1 MLVCLVNGTT
11 YALDLQN
18 NNTMNN
24 RYKLVN
30 NVLNIILDYFL
41 LNVSLIVIYNQSHHS
56 TFQWITDRTY
66 LHIGLIFNLLWLLS
80 ANIIRLYKAN
90 ADSDVRASQK
100 LIAAYTF
107 YVVIVCYV
115 ILFLSPVD
123 TYFVTREFLFDSMT
137 MFGVLLGICHILLT
151 NGSKYFVFNRNL
163 RKAIIVGGGRAGTEL
178 YNHYKKNLNRGYV
191 LLGMFDD
198 EPSKVADQSS
208 YLGDTQAC
216 MSYCIENKVDE
227 IICALPYSQQ
237 DTIQR
242 LIKDSDKNLVR
253 FKLVPDFS
261 YYQGS
266 LLTQSMSNVQALPIR
281 VEPLEDDFNRAI
293 KRIFDIVF
301 SSLVIVFILSWLFP
315 IIYFLIKMESE
326 GPVFFV
332 QTRSGLNNMPF
343 NCYKF
348 RSMTVN
354 KDSDSVQAT
363 RGDARITKLGAFLR
377 KTSLDELPQFFNV
390 LLGNMSVVGPRPHML
405 SHTEQYSKLI
415 DQFMVRHFIKPG
427 ITGWAQTNGL
437 RGETKTVNDMLGR
450 VEADVWYMENWS
462 FLLDIKIIVMTVFKS
477 VYGDKNAF

>member
-1 MLVCLVNGTT
+1 
-11 YALDLQN
+11 
-18 NNTMNN
+18 MNN
-24 RYKLVN
+24 RYKLIN
-30 NVLNIILDYFL
+30 NVLNVILDYFL
-41 LNVSLIVIYNQSHHS
+41 LNFSLIIVYNQANHS
-56 TFQWITDRTY
+56 AFHWLIDKTF
-66 LHIGLIFNLLWLLS
+66 LHIGLMFNLLWLLS
-80 ANIIRLYKAN
+80 ANIIRLYRTE
-90 ADSDVRASQK
+90 SDNEAKASQK

-107 YVVIVCYV
+107 YVVIVCYIV
-115 ILFLSPVD
+115 LFLNPID
-123 TYFVTREFLFDSMT
+123 TYFVTREFLFNSMT
-137 MFGVLLGICHILLT
+137 MFGVSIGACHILLT
-151 NGSKYFVFNRNL
+151 HFSKYFVVGRTL

-178 YNHYKKNLNRGYV
+178 YNHYKNNLHRGYL

-198 EPSKVADQSS
+198 EPSKVADEKS
-208 YLGDTQAC
+208 YLGNTSAC
-216 MSYCIENKVDE
+216 MNYVIENKVDE
-227 IICALPYSQQ
+227 IICALPYSQH
-237 DTIQR
+237 DTIER

-266 LLTQSMSNVQALPIR
+266 LLNQSISNVQALPIR
-281 VEPLEDDFNRAI
+281 VEPLEDVFNRSI
-293 KRIFDIVF
+293 KRLFDIVF

-315 IIYFLIKMESE
+315 IIYFLIKWESP

-332 QTRSGLNNMPF
+332 QTRSGLNNIPF

-348 RSMTVN
+348 RSMRVN
-354 KDSDSVQAT
+354 SDSDSVQAT
-363 RGDARITKLGAFLR
+363 RGDSRITKLGAFLR

-437 RGETKTVNDMLGR
+437 RGETKTVNDMLAR

-462 FLLDIKIIVMTVFKS
+462 FLLNIKIIFMTIFKS

>member
-1 MLVCLVNGTT
+1 
-11 YALDLQN
+11 
-18 NNTMNN
+18 MNN
-24 RYKLVN
+24 RYKFIN
-30 NVLNIILDYFL
+30 NVLNVILDYFL
-41 LNVSLIVIYNQSHHS
+41 LNVSLIVIYNQVHHS
-56 TFQWITDRTY
+56 TFQWLTDKTY
-66 LHIGLIFNLLWLLS
+66 LHIGLMFNLLWLLS
-80 ANIIRLYKAN
+80 ANIIRLYKSN
-90 ADSDVRASQK
+90 TESDTRASQK

-115 ILFLSPVD
+115 VLFLAPVD
-123 TYFVTREFLFDSMT
+123 TYFVTRDFLFNSMT
-137 MFGVLLGICHILLT
+137 MFGVLLGVCHILLT
-151 NGSKYFVFNRNL
+151 NGSKYFVFKSNL

-178 YNHYKKNLNRGYV
+178 YNHYKKNLSRGYE

-216 MSYCIENKVDE
+216 MNYCIANKVDE

-266 LLTQSMSNVQALPIR
+266 LLTQSLSNVQALPIR
-281 VEPLEDDFNRAI
+281 VEPLEDVFNRTI
-293 KRIFDIVF
+293 KRIFDVVF
-301 SSLVIVFILSWLFP
+301 SSLVIIFILSWLFP
-315 IIYFLIKMESE
+315 IIYFLIKMESA

-343 NCYKF
+343 KCYKF

-450 VEADVWYMENWS
+450 VEADVWYMENWT
-462 FLLDIKIIVMTVFKS
+462 FLLDIKIIFMTVFKS